1 MEISALNQDGGFS
14 RQGVLA
20 IRALIM
26 DVLAEEGLLGKPY
39 EPEAEHVPPTPASVM
54 NDKSALR
61 QEIREVLGEQNAV
74 SPGVSEERVME
85 LLDAQTRVLSAQGR
99 LSAIPRSRYLTH

>member
-14 RQGVLA
+14 RQGVQA
-20 IRALIM
+20 IHALIM
-26 DVLAEEGLLGKPY
+26 EVLAEEGLLGKPQ
-39 EPEAEHVPPTPASVM
+39 EPEVNQVPPTPASTL
-54 NDKSALR
+54 NDKYALR
-61 QEIREVLGEQNAV
+61 QEIQAVLGEQPAV
-74 SPGVSEERVME
+74 NPGVSEERVME

>member
-26 DVLAEEGLLGKPY
+26 EVLAEQGLLGKPH
-39 EPEAEHVPPTPASVM
+39 EPEVKQAPPTPASSL
-54 NDKSALR
+54 NHKHALR
-61 QEIREVLGEQNAV
+61 QEIQAVLGSQNAV
-74 SPGVSEERVME
+74 NPGVSEERVME
-85 LLDAQTRVLSAQGR
+85 LLDARSRVLNTSGR
-99 LSAIPRSRYLTH
+99 LSAIPGNRYLTH

>member
-14 RQGVLA
+14 RQGVQA

-26 DVLAEEGLLGKPY
+26 EVLAEEGLLGKPQ
-39 EPEAEHVPPTPASVM
+39 EPEARQVPPTPASTL
-54 NDKSALR
+54 NDKYTLR
-61 QEIREVLGEQNAV
+61 QEIQAVLGEQNAV
-74 SPGVSEERVME
+74 NPGVSEERVME

-99 LSAIPRSRYLTH
+99 LSAIPRSRFLTH

>member
-20 IRALIM
+20 IRSIVM
-26 DVLAEEGLLGKPY
+26 EILAEECLLGKPH
-39 EPEAEHVPPTPASVM
+39 ETEASHVPPTPASVM

-99 LSAIPRSRYLTH
+99 LSAIPRSRFLTH